1 MCKYGYTLP
10 DGGSILSSRSRR
22 FVGDNAVNL
31 PPSEVDPNYQY
42 QFLSLGISASIILSL
57 IAPLFNCS
65 QKLFRLQEPNGS
77 LPQELVADV
86 FKHCV

>member
-31 PPSEVDPNYQY
+31 PPSEVDPNYHSVSVRRVRFQT
-42 QFLSLGISASIILSL
+42 L
-57 IAPLFNCS
+57 
-65 QKLFRLQEPNGS
+65 RLVTGSDTLPNGGS
-77 LPQELVADV
+77 I
-86 FKHCV
+86 

>member
-1 MCKYGYTLP
+1 MQIWLYTLP

-22 FVGDNAVNL
+22 FVGDNAVNF
-31 PPSEVDPNYQY
+31 PPSEVDPNYH
-42 QFLSLGISASIILSL
+42 SVVSVDSASI

-86 FKHCV
+86 FKYSV